1 MDRFFVFLKDF
12 ALTTAKIDG
21 VSKEVIDK
29 NDLVLL
35 FKRVSVNA
43 KDLNFEQFVSCLEK
57 IGLLYYDSMLNYN
70 TKQQKIAEERKRRK
84 QIYLRNMK
92 KRKAAL

>member
-12 ALTTAKIDG
+12 SLTTAKIDG

-35 FKRVSVNA
+35 FKRVSVNS

-57 IGLLYYDSMLNYN
+57 IAILYYDSMLNYN
-70 TKQQKIAEERKRRK
+70 SKQERLAEERKKRK
-84 QIYLRNMK
+84 QNYLRSLK
-92 KRKAAL
+92 RRKAAL